1 MAFSSCIDSHFIAEN
16 SSLVKRGDIVFLSST
31 GGEGSNPNIGGEA
44 SNPNIGGE
52 ASNPNIGG
60 KVSNPSIVKMD
71 PLLKPYAP
79 VYGQGE
85 NPTVFTTAD
94 HGERITC

>member
-31 GGEGSNPNIGGEA
+31 GGEG